1 MAMEYKLPVLYS
13 RADPKQRREIREQ
26 YIREQEGRCYWCKHL
41 LNTPPPNHITSKK
54 INWSLFPIGFLKH
67 PIHLQ
72 HDHKSDLTEGA
83 VHAYCNAV
91 MWQYH
96 GR

>member
-1 MAMEYKLPVLYS
+1 MKEYKLPTMYDEIPI
-13 RADPKQRREIREQ
+13 RDRRVVREQ
-26 YIREQEGRCYWCKHL
+26 YIKEQRGICIFCKSELSRKPPEG
-41 LNTPPPNHITSKK
+41 ITSKR
-54 INWSLFPIGFLKH
+54 IDWDLFPPFFLKH

-72 HDHKSDLTEGA
+72 HCHTTGLTEGA

>member
-1 MAMEYKLPVLYS
+1 MIKYNLPVYYPDLPWKEK
-13 RADPKQRREIREQ
+13 RVVREQ
-26 YIREQEGRCYWCKHL
+26 YIKEQKGLCYWCKHPL
-41 LNTPPPNHITSKK
+41 TKEPPINILEKK
-54 INWSLFPIGFLKH
+54 VNWKLFPDGFLKH
-67 PIHLQ
+67 PVHLQ
-72 HDHKSDLTEGA
+72 HNHDTGMTEGA

>member
-1 MAMEYKLPVLYS
+1 MYKLPIRYS
-13 RADPKQRREIREQ
+13 SSNANKRKIVREQ
-26 YIREQEGRCYWCKHL
+26 YVKLQKGLCYWCKHSL
-41 LNTPPPNHITSKK
+41 DKEPPEHIKRKHINWNLFPPNFTKY
-54 INWSLFPIGFLKH
+54 

-72 HDHKSDLTEGA
+72 HNHKTDLTEGA
-83 VHAYCNAV
+83 VHALCNAV

>member
-1 MAMEYKLPVLYS
+1 MYKLPVNYNKLNW
-13 RADPKQRREIREQ
+13 KQRKIVREQ
-26 YIREQEGRCYWCKHL
+26 YIKEQNGKCFYCGYDLDQEPPEHIKNKKIFWKL
-41 LNTPPPNHITSKK
+41 FPPN
-54 INWSLFPIGFLKH
+54 FLKY

-72 HDHKSDLTEGA
+72 HDHETGMTEGA

-91 MWQYH
+91 MWMYK